1 MNHPFQGSFERDALD
16 TKCFVISQLVQY
28 TSCQISKGMNLWLTV
43 HSQNRDTPACST
55 RTYIVSS
62 NIFWYLFI
70 LSQPLV
76 ILWSSEKKKKLTNF
90 LCLKMTNSGW
100 YAPSLSKSLL
110 GNSLIVCSF
119 RVPSGN
125 YVLLSSVEN
134 EIHFF
139 MNPKCWLQIFG
150 KCIDLS
156 DSGDYMRQAITTT
169 TTTKSNSSS
178 KNI

>member
-16 TKCFVISQLVQY
+16 TKCFVISQLV
-28 TSCQISKGMNLWLTV
+28 LTV
-43 HSQNRDTPACST
+43 HSQNQDTPACSM

-110 GNSLIVCSF
+110 GNSLIICSF

-125 YVLLSSVEN
+125 YVLPSSVEN

-139 MNPKCWLQIFG
+139 MNLKCWLQIFG